1 MSKTLLINASLKH
14 ACDFVE
20 PFLHRLEVYLDK
32 QGEDVV
38 DVRDYDTFDERTFF
52 EYDHVVF
59 VFMTSLNMLPS
70 SMLEILNKLEG
81 QTKQTKVYSLIVCDE
96 YETEKCDLS
105 QKILEKWCEKEN
117 CLYQGTLKIGSG
129 LFIMKTTVRFIVSN
143 HIQSL
148 AKAIKNDEDYL
159 SQVTVPTMSHFMRN
173 ANRYWTNEIK
183 KKQKEILKRKK
194 AITSK

>member
-14 ACDFVE
+14 ARDFVG
-20 PFLHRLEVYLDK
+20 PFLHHLEVYLNK
-32 QGEDVV
+32 QGEGVV

-59 VFMTSLNMLPS
+59 VFMTSLNMVPS
-70 SMLEILNKLEG
+70 SMLGILNKLEG
-81 QTKQTKVYSLIVCDE
+81 QTKQTRVYSLIVCDE
-96 YETEKCDLS
+96 YEPEKCDLS

-117 CLYQGTLKIGSG
+117 CSYQGTLKIGSG
-129 LFIMKTTVRFIVSN
+129 LFIMKTTVRFIVSS

-148 AKAIKNDEDYL
+148 AKAIKNDDSYV

-194 AITSK
+194 ATIEK